1 MQLARFVDTH
11 MDYVK
16 NHALLLEILT
26 YLDKCL
32 NMFRFNCVHAGISG
46 GIPCIKAEACRAG
59 EEDDGGSS

>member
-11 MDYVK
+11 IDYIK

-32 NMFRFNCVHAGISG
+32 NMAIQIQLC
-46 GIPCIKAEACRAG
+46 ACRHLWG
-59 EEDDGGSS
+59 NIMH